1 MTDTGGGGLEDR
13 WMNTSKSWWGLID
26 EEKLWATNKF
36 RLNIHK
42 MYVGGMERKDVAKV
56 VEETTENPEEFDTK
70 VWETPVGFLKRDK

>member
-1 MTDTGGGGLEDR
+1 M
-13 WMNTSKSWWGLID
+13 ID

-70 VWETPVGFLKRDK
+70 V